1 MKNKTNSVFS
11 GDTPGWW
18 QRDAVCVCVFT
29 SDRLA
34 DAVQMCDVGVGGVDV
49 E

>member
-1 MKNKTNSVFS
+1 MKNQTNSAFS

-18 QRDAVCVCVFT
+18 QRDAVCVFT
-29 SDRLA
+29 SDRPA
-34 DAVQMCDVGVGGVDV
+34 DTVQMCDVGVGGVDM